1 MKVLLTRPFEDSLI
15 SGKKIKKFGIDYEIT
30 PLIEI
35 KKIDTYSKK
44 LFLETDFDLLIFTS
58 RNSVKLFD
66 HSKYKNKP
74 TIVIGEGTYNELL
87 KIKSNGI
94 YNGGGNSKN
103 IQKIFLEKF
112 SNNVKN
118 ILHPCAENVNVEL
131 EYFFKRKEIHYKKL
145 PIYKVIKT
153 NRLYQKF
160 KSFFLSNNQI
170 IILFSPLTAESLVES
185 VKKMKLEKYCLN
197 KKVLVMS
204 ERVKT
209 SLKGL
214 AFSEIIV
221 SQKPNES
228 DLISTISKLS

>member
-66 HSKYKNKP
+66 HSKYINKP

-94 YNGGGNSKN
+94 
-103 IQKIFLEKF
+103 
-112 SNNVKN
+112 
-118 ILHPCAENVNVEL
+118 
-131 EYFFKRKEIHYKKL
+131 
-145 PIYKVIKT
+145 
-153 NRLYQKF
+153 
-160 KSFFLSNNQI
+160 
-170 IILFSPLTAESLVES
+170 
-185 VKKMKLEKYCLN
+185 
-197 KKVLVMS
+197 
-204 ERVKT
+204 
-209 SLKGL
+209 
-214 AFSEIIV
+214 
-221 SQKPNES
+221 
-228 DLISTISKLS
+228 